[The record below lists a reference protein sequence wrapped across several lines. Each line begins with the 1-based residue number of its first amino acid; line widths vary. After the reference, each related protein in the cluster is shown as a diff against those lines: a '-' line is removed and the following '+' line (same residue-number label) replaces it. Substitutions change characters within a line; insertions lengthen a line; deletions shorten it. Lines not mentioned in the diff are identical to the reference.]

1 MTPTQEDQVKNTA
14 GQNSEKPATGPA
26 KEFVSEDFDPG
37 TATPEQ
43 WRSLL
48 EQKDEEIT
56 QLKDRVLRI
65 AAEMDNTRKRLER
78 ERADGVAYANEN
90 ILKEMLPIVDNL
102 ERALQHG
109 KTDVSNKS
117 LLEGVLIT
125 LKGFKDTLA
134 RFGCASFEATGKAFD
149 PNVHEAVMQQETRE
163 QPESTVIQEL
173 QKGYTLHERLLR
185 PAMVVVSKL
194 PKGSKEQPTASQSEQ
209 ADGES
214 VSEPV

>member
-1 MTPTQEDQVKNTA
+1 MIPTQENEAKSSA
-14 GQNSEKPATGPA
+14 GQDCEKPATGPA
-26 KEFVSEDFDPG
+26 DEFAGEDFDPG

-78 ERADGVAYANEN
+78 ERADAVAYANEN
-90 ILKEMLPIVDNL
+90 IIREMLPIVDNL

-109 KTDVSNKS
+109 ETDANHKS
-117 LLEGVLIT
+117 LLEGVTIT
-125 LKGFKDTLA
+125 LKGFKDALG

-149 PNVHEAVMQQETRE
+149 PNLHEAVMQQEARE
-163 QPESTVIQEL
+163 HSENTVIQEL
-173 QKGYTLHERLLR
+173 QKGYTLHERLVR
-185 PAMVVVSKL
+185 PAMVVVSKR
-194 PKGSKEQPTASQSEQ
+194 PKESKEQPMASQSEQ

-214 VSEPV
+214 VREPV

>member
-1 MTPTQEDQVKNTA
+1 MIPTQENQAKNTA
-14 GQNSEKPATGPA
+14 GQDPEKPATGSA
-26 KEFVSEDFDPG
+26 KEFASEDFDPG

-78 ERADGVAYANEN
+78 ERADAVAYANEN
-90 ILKEMLPIVDNL
+90 IIRQMLPIVDNL

-109 KTDVSNKS
+109 ETDANNKS
-117 LLEGVLIT
+117 LLEGVSIT

-149 PNVHEAVMQQETRE
+149 PNLHEAVMQQEARE
-163 QPESTVIQEL
+163 HPENTVIQEL

-185 PAMVVVSKL
+185 PATVVISKL
-194 PKGSKEQPTASQSEQ
+194 PKEARSETVVSQAQQP
-209 ADGES
+209 ADEAAPDS
-214 VSEPV
+214 F